1 MSVRISRNNSIEKWK
16 GFPINVRDI
25 HKVEKKNSIA
35 ISVFG
40 YEIKEK
46 HQIYVSR
53 KNVVKKTCQLVIDRR
68 NWQKS
73 ITFSIII
80 RCSENTM
87 EENMFFVNVHKPSVQ
102 KKY

>member
-1 MSVRISRNNSIEKWK
+1 MSARISRNNSIEKWK
-16 GFPINVRDI
+16 GFPSNVREI

-73 ITFSIII
+73 ITF
-80 RCSENTM
+80 M
-87 EENMFFVNVHKPSVQ
+87 YYHMLW
-102 KKY
+102 

>member
-16 GFPINVRDI
+16 GFSINVRDI

-46 HQIYVSR
+46 RQIYVSR

-68 NWQKS
+68 NRQKS
-73 ITFSIII
+73 ITFMYYH
-80 RCSENTM
+80 TL
-87 EENMFFVNVHKPSVQ
+87 
-102 KKY
+102 